1 MVMKIEGGEITRKNK
16 VAGKR
21 ALARVSKQAR
31 VQERACN
38 TINLTIL
45 QTIVFSDA
53 SDEFSLLG
61 KLLVIIESCL
71 PQSFGCSMLVFFC
84 SMVECTK
91 RLTRISVP
99 RIFLFFFAAA
109 VVCFFCMRHSHN
121 VNIYQQK
128 GKGNRGKSVY
138 TYNILSC

>member
-1 MVMKIEGGEITRKNK
+1 MKIEGGEITRKNK

-71 PQSFGCSMLVFFC
+71 PQSFVFRCSFLFQCGVHETSYPNFRSKYFSFLFRHRRRRVFFLHAPFTQC
-84 SMVECTK
+84 KHLPAK
-91 RLTRISVP
+91 R
-99 RIFLFFFAAA
+99 
-109 VVCFFCMRHSHN
+109 
-121 VNIYQQK
+121 K
-128 GKGNRGKSVY
+128 GKPWQKCIHIQH
-138 TYNILSC
+138 TILLK

>member
-21 ALARVSKQAR
+21 ALEQAR

-45 QTIVFSDA
+45 ETIVFSDA

-71 PQSFGCSMLVFFC
+71 PQSFGCSMLVSFAQCGVHETSYPNFR
-84 SMVECTK
+84 SK
-91 RLTRISVP
+91 YFS
-99 RIFLFFFAAA
+99 FLFRHRHRRVFFLHAPFTQCKHLPA
-109 VVCFFCMRHSHN
+109 RR
-121 VNIYQQK
+121 K
-128 GKGNRGKSVY
+128 GKPWQKCIHIQH
-138 TYNILSC
+138 TILLK